1 MKIHIDTSS
10 AEEQA
15 KAQKVKAG
23 PTSKGKGTASSSSA
37 QKSGGKQ
44 QPQPGQ
50 QPAMPG
56 QQQQNKPTRPLTKKP
71 PNEPRAPK
79 DVQAARK
86 QQTAM
91 LKARQ
96 DRETQGKQS
105 SFQRDADVG
114 AGFWPPIALW

>member
-15 KAQKVKAG
+15 KAQKVKSG
-23 PTSKGKGTASSSSA
+23 TSKGKGTASSA

-44 QPQPGQ
+44 QGAAGQ

-56 QQQQNKPTRPLTKKP
+56 QQQQKPKPTRPLTKKP